1 MTGGRGLRHAAALTR
16 REGVRDKHVRHEET
30 PARSDHATA
39 EGAVHGNEG
48 AGPFPVFGEVVAR
61 LVDRSGRK

>member
-30 PARSDHATA
+30 PARSDRATA
-39 EGAVHGNEG
+39 EGAVHGDEG
-48 AGPFPVFGEVVAR
+48 ADTFLVFCEVVAHC
-61 LVDRSGRK
+61 GAEIYE